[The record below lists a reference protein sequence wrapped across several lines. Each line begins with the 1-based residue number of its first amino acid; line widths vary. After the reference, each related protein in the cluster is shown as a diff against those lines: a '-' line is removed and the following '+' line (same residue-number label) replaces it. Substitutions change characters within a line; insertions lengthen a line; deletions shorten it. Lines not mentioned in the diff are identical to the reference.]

1 MEQKHSDDLFRDKLA
16 DYSPEPDPKVWD
28 RIERSLDQRKSRRIV
43 PIWWRLG
50 GVAAVLALGF
60 YLLLPDGTSATTDL
74 PAVTEQPVEN
84 PAESRPGRAQDLPAT
99 SPDATS
105 VAGTETPGEAAESQ
119 SSGAS
124 DATGHPVVMPL
135 AGEAPLGGLAGK
147 TDTPASE
154 PASKRVK
161 NKPFGTNMA
170 GSRGSGNTKTVVAER
185 AQRAADADNTVV
197 AGMEPV
203 QEKGEQQAISLGQ
216 KRGEGD
222 TPAGR
227 AAAESGLPSETAL
240 QPANTDLAGA
250 EERASQDQ
258 KQSIYEAIEAQ
269 EALSETTQKDARWT
283 IGPSLAPVYFDSF
296 GDGSPIAQN
305 FVPNSKTGAVNMSY
319 GLSVSY
325 AINKKLSL
333 RSGVHRVDFGYDTD
347 QVSFSS
353 TLNARPSSL
362 IQTISYSENSK
373 NVVVHSTAGNTA
385 PVPDQNP
392 AADVT
397 APSPERQGSMEQEF
411 GYLEVPFE
419 VQYALLDR
427 RFGVN
432 VIGGMSSLFLVDNR
446 VSLNSLGA
454 RTEIGEAR
462 NINAVNFS
470 GNFGLGFYYNLNTAL
485 QLNMQPMFK
494 YHLNTFSET
503 AGAFR
508 PFSVGVY
515 SGLSFRF

>member
-16 DYSPEPDPKVWD
+16 DYRPEPDPNVWD
-28 RIERSLDQRKSRRIV
+28 RIERSLDQRKSRRII

-50 GVAAVLALGF
+50 GVAAILALGL
-60 YLLLPDGTSATTDL
+60 YLVLPDGASETTDR
-74 PAVTEQPVEN
+74 PAVTEQPVED
-84 PAESRPGRAQDLPAT
+84 PAGSRPGDNQPPLST
-99 SPDATS
+99 SPDASS
-105 VAGTETPGEAAESQ
+105 VAGTESRGEAATNRQ
-119 SSGAS
+119 APGAS
-124 DATGHPVVMPL
+124 RTSGNPESAEAENAATAV
-135 AGEAPLGGLAGK
+135 ADRAK
-147 TDTPASE
+147 
-154 PASKRVK
+154 
-161 NKPFGTNMA
+161 MA
-170 GSRGSGNTKTVVAER
+170 GATDKEA
-185 AQRAADADNTVV
+185 V
-197 AGMEPV
+197 AGL
-203 QEKGEQQAISLGQ
+203 QTTQGKGDNPAIAAGQ
-216 KRGEGD
+216 NRGESLS
-222 TPAGR
+222 PAGQ
-227 AAAESGLPSETAL
+227 AAAESVLRPEAAP
-240 QPANTDLAGA
+240 QPPQDAVAGA
-250 EERASQDQ
+250 DDTADKDQ
-258 KQSIYEAIEAQ
+258 KQSIFEAIEAQ
-269 EALSETTQKDARWT
+269 EALTETTPKDARWT

-305 FVPNSKTGAVNMSY
+305 FVPNSKTGSVNMSY
-319 GLSVSY
+319 GMSVSY
-325 AINKKLSL
+325 AVNKKLSL
-333 RSGVHRVDFGYDTD
+333 RSGVHRVDFGYNTD

-362 IQTISYSENSK
+362 IQSISYSENSK
-373 NVVVHSTAGNTA
+373 NVVVHSTAGNTP
-385 PVPDQNP
+385 PVPDQTP

-446 VSLNSLGA
+446 VSLNSLGT

-462 NINAVNFS
+462 NINSVNFS
-470 GNFGLGFYYNLNTAL
+470 GNFGLGFYYNLNPAL